1 MVRWATGRRRRRR
14 GRRPSSAAARWKVN
28 SCAGSPS
35 PTATALSLLPF
46 PADGSCRLFEQQ
58 WGEREAN
65 EVLFRS
71 GEGERVWREQLQAL
85 RLQRERARECEESNY
100 KRWGS
105 SVYIYTGERV
115 WSVQTLENILTSQR
129 IHPRPQVWWANGL
142 TSYTT
147 LPLCSTRGK

>member
-1 MVRWATGRRRRRR
+1 MVRWATGHRRRRR
-14 GRRPSSAAARWKVN
+14 GRRPSRAAAGWKVN

-129 IHPRPQVWWANGL
+129 ILLAQIML
-142 TSYTT
+142 KCSYR
-147 LPLCSTRGK
+147 TRDLKFDERTG